1 MSELYAEVFS
11 LKFNFFTLLKLASI
25 ALISFKV
32 SVFGDALAGVGLI
45 KIIEISIIA
54 ERIKPATILL
64 DLPM

>member
-25 ALISFKV
+25 ALISFTV

-45 KIIEISIIA
+45 KIIVISIIA